1 MTNQGWGQTATE
13 SMASAPRMPDE
24 NSSPSNSESESDSET
39 ESHSPDGSET
49 LASLSSF
56 EQSEEEGHLT
66 LEDMI
71 EEPAA
76 GQLPCE
82 FEIDEEKP
90 SAVEATGESSHDLE
104 KSGLTECKGILRML
118 SLNILETLSKSKM
131 VSLLK
136 DFAESEFFLIDG
148 DSLLITCVFNVN
160 FRIGQTLHFFYIV
173 EQFLHDFIQ
182 KEAKFEIVFF
192 KDAENLYYDY
202 PEILTLRTLLIHH
215 LESNTDVT
223 IHTEFSNCL
232 TPEWEIFLKDCYPYF
247 LIVSEKGITSRQ
259 TDFLNIFIIHA
270 LQKKINIVQSSGIES
285 DVLRIY
291 GYFASSL
298 NLHKFFFEKHELQLQ
313 HALHACIKDSYQRSQ
328 EREIF
333 LYGHLKLNLG
343 EMQKEIY
350 QTLSLLHNLWPNG
363 VDVRSI
369 VCSVSCAVTLK
380 LYKKMLHDAQ
390 DCENQNTCMENHNS
404 QDLKKLPTL
413 NEAADLC
420 RMHCLSVLFLQ
431 HLPLFQRAKSR
442 ILTYIWDRTL
452 APFLRMLKRC
462 EFFILKQLKA
472 RNNWNVNFT
481 GLPDLTDNSLWKNI
495 AYYFE
500 IEYSR
505 GMGLELGD
513 TLKQGFE
520 ELWNMVL
527 TLSGDGDFG
536 GPVPM
541 RTTSRPFLTQKGT
554 SLRGSNKRIHK
565 LGLIPLKAEI
575 IEDYAGDIL
584 SELPFLSSD
593 DPAITSLSKKKEFD
607 EFTHWHSSRPLTDDF
622 ERTRCNNNATSKDAK
637 ERRDMQK
644 LHHFYHVF
652 GKSLVGS
659 NKSVRIIREGALPS
673 LENSSEQRKKKR
685 QKTNAE
691 KFIEENQK
699 RQLAKLEKKEEERWN
714 NLSVYIEKEIKENP
728 NSGIKRLEDFLQTCP
743 VKSVK
748 FAAEMVGLDACF
760 KLWMEYCLKP
770 EAESRDISIIISLMK
785 RIHIIHG
792 KYSVL
797 VKNTHRQKLAKCLKY
812 IGFDNLAHSLCPQ
825 MQESGT
831 EKDISKYSVRM
842 GAARFQLTYM
852 GPYLFQ
858 EERSDPDPRVQHFI
872 PDTWQRELLDV
883 VDNNES
889 AVIVAPTSSGKTYA
903 SYYCMEKVLRESN
916 DGVIVYVA
924 PTKALV
930 NQVVGTVCSLFTKAL
945 PKGLVVC
952 GVFTRDY
959 RHDVFNSQILV
970 TVPQCLEILL
980 ISPRNQKWVERM
992 RYVIFDEVH
1001 CLGGEIGAE
1010 VWEHLLVMI
1019 RCPFLALS
1027 ATISNPEHLTEWL
1040 VSVKRYWQHVE
1051 STMENS
1057 GPSQNAL
1064 KVSKKQ
1070 QRKRTEKSSYRVR
1083 LVWYKER
1090 YNDIEKYVCSLKDND
1105 FIIEHYHPCAAL
1117 TVNHIEKYGI
1127 PIDLGFSPRESIL
1140 LYDAMVHV
1148 WPEWTRMQELE
1159 PEEFSCFKN
1168 KIVIMKADAKKY
1180 EEELK
1185 KEIIRWIQLDP
1196 SKVNQLLKYL
1206 TPQTFDSAETEK
1218 KRMFPN
1224 FVEKLKEMNRLPAIF
1239 FSFNIHSVERSAS
1252 QLFMNLISKQ
1262 YSCYDTNSE
1271 REKKI
1276 LHKKLRKARKSQKR
1290 NIAAFLNSD
1299 SGARIQRIVV
1309 LGAEIKEIKKNLKKF
1324 YEASPDCTYA
1334 DRTVVDNQTL
1344 TKILLRLRGTRQS
1357 YKLKSLL
1364 KRGIGYHHGAME
1376 HRQRQVV
1383 EMLFRMKHVKV
1394 MTATSS
1400 LALGI
1405 NMPCKSVVFMEDSVF
1420 LDALHFRQMSGRAG
1434 RRGEDLIG
1442 NVFFYGI
1449 PLHKI
1454 ERLLKSNVPKLKG
1467 QFPLGISLVLRL
1479 MLLVAKADDKED
1491 AKAKALSVLQHSL
1504 MSFNQPNVKCMLKF
1518 YFIYSL
1524 QFLVREEYLNQQCVP
1539 IGYSG
1544 LVSHLHYHEPANFV
1558 LVSLLKKGLFH
1569 KLCIPTKINGQKSFS
1584 KEVMETLVV
1593 VLAHLFGRQYL
1604 SPCVKNFKKKFSH
1617 SVVILSD
1624 LPKEFVAVVKEY
1636 NNRIQEH
1643 FASFLLAISKL
1654 ADMRKEYQLPL
1665 SEIDFSGQ
1673 ECEESE
1679 LISHLMPGTESRT
1692 AVSPFACLSNLTDQH
1707 LFDIDVVN
1715 DAMLRTIDVNV
1726 KNVPFLCLNKYKNGR
1741 KFPLNGYVLN
1751 FYKNRSLS
1759 ALTLDNWLN
1768 MGDAFHL
1775 IRDFALTV
1783 QSIRISLSELYDD
1796 EDDNVVLAF
1805 KQLSKTFRSI
1815 LGRRALD

>member
-1 MTNQGWGQTATE
+1 
-13 SMASAPRMPDE
+13 MASAPRMPDE

-56 EQSEEEGHLT
+56 EQSEEEEHLT

-136 DFAESEFFLIDG
+136 DFVESEFFLIDG

-247 LIVSEKGITSRQ
+247 LIVSEKGITSCQ

-363 VDVRSI
+363 VD
-369 VCSVSCAVTLK
+369 
-380 LYKKMLHDAQ
+380 
-390 DCENQNTCMENHNS
+390 
-404 QDLKKLPTL
+404 
-413 NEAADLC
+413 
-420 RMHCLSVLFLQ
+420 
-431 HLPLFQRAKSR
+431 
-442 ILTYIWDRTL
+442 
-452 APFLRMLKRC
+452 LKRC

-505 GMGLELGD
+505 GLNLELGD

-659 NKSVRIIREGALPS
+659 DKSVRIVREGALPS
-673 LENSSEQRKKKR
+673 LENSSQQRKKKR

-825 MQESGT
+825 VDMQESGT
-831 EKDISKYSVRM
+831 KKDISKYSVRM

-1239 FSFNIHSVERSAS
+1239 FS
-1252 QLFMNLISKQ
+1252 
-1262 YSCYDTNSE
+1262 
-1271 REKKI
+1271 
-1276 LHKKLRKARKSQKR
+1276 
-1290 NIAAFLNSD
+1290 FLNSD